1 MRDCRVLYGLGRIP
15 SSIRSDDPA
24 LPSVCLSPAPLRLNT
39 EPLPNFISRPSESAA
54 RRSILADWLITQ
66 CGNYSVRLHRFI
78 REYLNFVGSAVIQN
92 KDVLADKI
100 APFDGLYSVDDWF
113 WSAPRPLPRAWIREG
128 EVWTS
133 AAMVFWD
140 GSALITLTE
149 SELNPAQLQAL
160 LPDPLRWWRDE
171 ILPSSPFRRPWN
183 HTVISST

>member
-1 MRDCRVLYGLGRIP
+1 M
-15 SSIRSDDPA
+15 
-24 LPSVCLSPAPLRLNT
+24 
-39 EPLPNFISRPSESAA
+39 
-54 RRSILADWLITQ
+54 
-66 CGNYSVRLHRFI
+66 RLHRFI

-160 LPDPLRWWRDE
+160 LPDPLRSSEGRDPA
-171 ILPSSPFRRPWN
+171 IKPVPPSLESHGHLKHIKAATKN
-183 HTVISST
+183 IGGINCAVLIDIDVVNLD

>member
-1 MRDCRVLYGLGRIP
+1 
-15 SSIRSDDPA
+15 
-24 LPSVCLSPAPLRLNT
+24 
-39 EPLPNFISRPSESAA
+39 
-54 RRSILADWLITQ
+54 
-66 CGNYSVRLHRFI
+66 VRLHRFI